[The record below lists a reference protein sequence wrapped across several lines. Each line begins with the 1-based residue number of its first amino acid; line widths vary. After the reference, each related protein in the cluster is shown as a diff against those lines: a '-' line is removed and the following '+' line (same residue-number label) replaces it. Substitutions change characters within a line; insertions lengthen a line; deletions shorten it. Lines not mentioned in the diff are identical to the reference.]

1 MIKGVLNLELYREDL
16 NMESEGNR
24 VLSDKSEG
32 SGNSSEVDI
41 EENDLH
47 EKKSDVRYFFLSF
60 WDDIC
65 H

>member
-16 NMESEGNR
+16 NMESECNR